1 MTLPFAVIQEI
12 VDSLRPLKPFKV
24 VLLGSYAKGTAT
36 KNSDIDLVVVVP
48 GRQAKSFAERMER
61 TDAISQALR
70 SVNRRYPMDTI
81 VYSTEEYSLLRN
93 SDPFLRE
100 VETTGRALYGEP
112 TEKAFVLDAYE
123 QEIED
128 SIDEWRPV
136 SPEERAELHSLFAE
150 AADAKAIED
159 YEERERAGAVT
170 FISSDDVLKSVMET
184 CHLLGS
190 PANAEHLKASI
201 ESLNRGEGREVDI
214 NHLWD

>member
-24 VLLGSYAKGTAT
+24 VLFGSYAKGTAT
-36 KNSDIDLVVVVP
+36 EQSDIDLVVVVS

-61 TDAISQALR
+61 TDTISQALR
-70 SVNRRYPMDTI
+70 SVNRHYPLDTV

-93 SDPFLRE
+93 RDPFLRE

-112 TEKAFVLDAYE
+112 TEKAFALDAYE

-136 SPEERAELHSLFAE
+136 SPERRAELRLLF
-150 AADAKAIED
+150 ADAKAIED
-159 YEERERAGAVT
+159 YEERERAGTVSFT
-170 FISSDDVLKSVMET
+170 KSDTTKT
-184 CHLLGS
+184 
-190 PANAEHLKASI
+190 
-201 ESLNRGEGREVDI
+201 ESRILP
-214 NHLWD
+214 

>member
-1 MTLPFAVIQEI
+1 
-12 VDSLRPLKPFKV
+12 
-24 VLLGSYAKGTAT
+24 
-36 KNSDIDLVVVVP
+36 VVP

-136 SPEERAELHSLFAE
+136 SPEERAELRLLFAD
-150 AADAKAIED
+150 AADTADAKAIED

-170 FISSDDVLKSVMET
+170 FISSDDVLQAAGFRAMKSF
-184 CHLLGS
+184 
-190 PANAEHLKASI
+190 
-201 ESLNRGEGREVDI
+201 EV
-214 NHLWD
+214 